1 MPQGML
7 NFALAA
13 LILNLKMLLLPR
25 FLWMPGA
32 LCYMAASAV
41 ETAFYLLGW
50 SEPVW
55 SAAVNVLAV
64 LAALECSEWALGAQ
78 SDAERLEVQNWCL
91 LIGGV
96 FLASDVIGGPA
107 EYPSYFASVY
117 YLRLGCSVFG
127 TGYLIALL
135 GYCFANE
142 VGVQRYVIHASILL
156 LRLATFGALLL
167 VHNRA
172 LWFTADLV
180 GEAVNILTL
189 CAWLWLLS
197 TRRVS
202 MKAAV

>member
-1 MPQGML
+1 MPAGSA
-7 NFALAA
+7 NFIAAA

-64 LAALECSEWALGAQ
+64 LAAMECSEWALGAQ
-78 SDAERLEVQNWCL
+78 SDAERSAVRRWCWGL
-91 LIGGV
+91 GLVFCASQFAAGGV
-96 FLASDVIGGPA
+96 VYPRYPELIYEIRLAA
-107 EYPSYFASVY
+107 T
-117 YLRLGCSVFG
+117 VFSL
-127 TGYLIALL
+127 GYLIALL
-135 GYCFANE
+135 GYCYANAL
-142 VGVQRYVIHASILL
+142 GTTRYVIHASILL

-167 VHNRA
+167 VHDRT
-172 LWFTADLV
+172 LWFTADLI

-189 CAWLWLLS
+189 CAWLWLLP
-197 TRRVS
+197 RRVGMQS
-202 MKAAV
+202 TV